1 MENLCGCVDVGCLVV
16 EVIMVVVVMAMVMVV
31 IVVVVAFL
39 VVVVEWC
46 LWHYYGVGGVCVGG
60 GGF

>member
-1 MENLCGCVDVGCLVV
+1 MSVCGGDYCGGCDGNG
-16 EVIMVVVVMAMVMVV
+16 MVV
-31 IVVVVAFL
+31 IVVVVAL
-39 VVVVEWC
+39 VVVVVVEWC